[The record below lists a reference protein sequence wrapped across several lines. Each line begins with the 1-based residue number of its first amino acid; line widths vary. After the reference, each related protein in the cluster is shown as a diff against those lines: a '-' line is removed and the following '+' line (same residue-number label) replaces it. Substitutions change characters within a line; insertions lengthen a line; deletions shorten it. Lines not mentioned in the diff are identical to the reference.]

1 MQRLQLNPEEKITR
15 KEYLRRKK
23 KQASNFLKK
32 RSKISYLVIA
42 GLVLLSIY
50 VCIQF
55 YVYNKANNF
64 KYVAGDDVNKQKV
77 YNVYYVTEGYTYDPV
92 YSLNSIHSDGFNSE
106 SLYTNSG
113 LVSIQIDQEY
123 IYGIKENGLYRLKKD
138 SKNLE
143 TLVEKN
149 VQKYTV
155 VGGRIYFIT
164 TDGNKLK
171 YIDLASKEIKDL
183 GIDNVSE
190 VIVDQDSIY
199 IVQNEKTKKTL
210 LKYDKEG
217 QNKKVLAGDANVSY
231 IIQDETT
238 IYFVNKKDENKIYR
252 VGKNGENL
260 EKLDDIASVSDKGDI
275 KEIDGNKYLFIE
287 DGYLYYINVSDGD
300 TLWRIKLDTKEKEK
314 VISVSVEI
322 LQNVD
327 KTVFYKVKN
336 EMGVYLYNFDTKF
349 MSQVTKRKL
358 KEFVAD
364 PYKEVDQSQ
373 VNKNDMIK
381 N

>member
-113 LVSIQIDQEY
+113 LVNIQIDQEY

-287 DGYLYYINVSDGD
+287 EGYLYYINVSDGD